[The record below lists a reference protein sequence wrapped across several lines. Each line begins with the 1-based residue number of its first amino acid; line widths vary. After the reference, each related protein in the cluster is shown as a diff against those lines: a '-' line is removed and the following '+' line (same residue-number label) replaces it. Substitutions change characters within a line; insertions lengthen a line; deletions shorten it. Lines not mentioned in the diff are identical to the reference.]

1 MGGAGLESSD
11 HPHGSEGLHWPGR
24 DQPQSGQH
32 SRGPLLRREHDRQ
45 CRGAWPVESVGVDRP
60 SNDAQPMYAVIKDR
74 SGREAMV
81 SYLDGDPTATL
92 SSAFEQWIIPLS
104 ELAPVSLS
112 SIESV
117 TIGGAPSGALGTAYV
132 DLLRMGTPLPVV
144 VDPLY
149 ADYAADPF
157 HEGSH
162 EGSNDWGR
170 NTAWFTRVCIGVT
183 VRLICFR
190 ARAQRSGTRTR
201 NRER

>member
-1 MGGAGLESSD
+1 
-11 HPHGSEGLHWPGR
+11 
-24 DQPQSGQH
+24 
-32 SRGPLLRREHDRQ
+32 
-45 CRGAWPVESVGVDRP
+45 
-60 SNDAQPMYAVIKDR
+60 MYAVIKDR

-190 ARAQRSGTRTR
+190 ARAQRSGARNR
-201 NRER
+201 NRERREADYEYDYECDSYVESCNPELNQARNTLGVALGCGRRIEGMRPHNQP

>member
-1 MGGAGLESSD
+1 
-11 HPHGSEGLHWPGR
+11 
-24 DQPQSGQH
+24 
-32 SRGPLLRREHDRQ
+32 
-45 CRGAWPVESVGVDRP
+45 
-60 SNDAQPMYAVIKDR
+60 MYAVIKDR

-157 HEGSH
+157 HEGGSH

-190 ARAQRSGTRTR
+190 ARAQRSGTRNR
-201 NRER
+201 NRERREADYEYEHDYECDSYVESCNPELNQAQKSHAMGGASPVRGS